1 MLLCKQEE
9 AGVQLNAEQADW
21 KDDTDDESEEPELES
36 TIYVHEAQLQKFLN
50 EIDRLLREYYYAD
63 HMNVILGIYTDLDE
77 FTDLQCDYV
86 ETWEKYEHLE
96 KELSKSRTVSKSFEA
111 L

>member
-1 MLLCKQEE
+1 MVANLKYVNSLEDEVDYLKSQIETQKT
-9 AGVQLNAEQADW
+9 QL
-21 KDDTDDESEEPELES
+21 
-36 TIYVHEAQLQKFLN
+36 LN

-63 HMNVILGIYTDLDE
+63 HMNAILGIYTDLDE

-86 ETWEKYEHLE
+86 ETSEKCEHLE
-96 KELSKSRTVSKSFEA
+96 TELSKSRTMSKSFEA